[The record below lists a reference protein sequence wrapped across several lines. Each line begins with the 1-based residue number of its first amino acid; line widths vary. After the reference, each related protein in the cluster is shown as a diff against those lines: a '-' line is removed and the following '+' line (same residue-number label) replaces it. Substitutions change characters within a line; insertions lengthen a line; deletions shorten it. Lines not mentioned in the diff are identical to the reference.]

1 MKTINKQQ
9 TGFKFGKYRLEVT
22 RHFGEVKY
30 NGRTYKLLGVKTHE
44 GLNYLSLRLYNGTG
58 KFIKQLLIEP
68 ALATQMIFL
77 FKKVPVLDQIV
88 GQFISDPAREPK

>member
-1 MKTINKQQ
+1 MTVINKQQ
-9 TGFKFGKYRLEVT
+9 TGFKFGKYSLKVVRE
-22 RHFGEVKY
+22 FGEIKY

-44 GLNYLSLRLYNGTG
+44 GQDYLSLRLYNGTG

-68 ALATQMIFL
+68 ALATQMVYL

-88 GQFISDPAREPK
+88 GEFISEPAKEN

>member
-1 MKTINKQQ
+1 MTTINKQQ
-9 TGFKFGKYRLEVT
+9 TGFRFGKYSLKVV

-30 NGRTYKLLGVKTHE
+30 NGRTYKLLGVQTHE
-44 GLNYLSLRLYNGTG
+44 GQNYLSLRLYNSTG

-68 ALATQMIFL
+68 GLATQMVYL

-88 GQFISDPAREPK
+88 GEFLSGPAKEQ